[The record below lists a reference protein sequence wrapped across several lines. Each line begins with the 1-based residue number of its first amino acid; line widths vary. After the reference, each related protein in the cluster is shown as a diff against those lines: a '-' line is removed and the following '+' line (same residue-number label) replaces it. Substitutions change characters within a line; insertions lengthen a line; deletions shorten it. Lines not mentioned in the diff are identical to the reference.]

1 VRFAQKRKW
10 PVLARLATMPRSARA
25 CSSARGST
33 CAFFDERQVDGEWPD
48 RVEAYFAIS
57 EEADHETSSDRQ
69 WAACDNWC
77 RLCSLRLLL
86 SVSAAE
92 AKSPA
97 SRPGFLLPGN
107 SVARL
112 ISMPIEIVLDNAAI
126 IQYSS
131 KYGKDRCRRGSCRAR
146 PG

>member
-1 VRFAQKRKW
+1 MPASL
-10 PVLARLATMPRSARA
+10 PVQCQASSCILLRDRTDARHSLTLRPERA
-25 CSSARGST
+25 KSYIAL
-33 CAFFDERQVDGEWPD
+33 
-48 RVEAYFAIS
+48 S

-112 ISMPIEIVLDNAAI
+112 ISMPIEIALDNAAI
-126 IQYSS
+126 IQYSL

-146 PG
+146 TG